1 MCVFVFVCVCVCVYK
16 RGVFH
21 RMHPGKQIMAVVQIF
36 KRMLTPKIPPEG
48 FTLKMPPDKE
58 NIA

>member
-1 MCVFVFVCVCVCVYK
+1 
-16 RGVFH
+16 
-21 RMHPGKQIMAVVQIF
+21 MHPGKQIMAVVQIF